1 MPEPLVLRDEPV
13 PAVLVVV
20 RLGTRTLDDDLLA
33 RAAAQTHGR
42 WGMWGF
48 SVLEVPD
55 GDYELLARL
64 RPLVRQRRLLLV
76 ADGHQLVD
84 AGLPLLPT
92 LDSPHW
98 TVLLSA
104 PTREQFARAR
114 SLFRGPVTNPAWSG
128 Q

>member
-1 MPEPLVLRDEPV
+1 
-13 PAVLVVV
+13 
-20 RLGTRTLDDDLLA
+20 
-33 RAAAQTHGR
+33 
-42 WGMWGF
+42 MWGF

-76 ADGHQLVD
+76 ADGHELVD

-98 TVLLSA
+98 TVLLST
-104 PTREQFARAR
+104 PTPAQFARAH
-114 SLFRGPVTNPAWSG
+114 SLFRGPVANPAWPG

>member
-20 RLGTRTLDDDLLA
+20 RLGIRTLYDDPLA

-42 WGMWGF
+42 CGMWGF

-114 SLFRGPVTNPAWSG
+114 SLFRGPVANPAWSG